1 MILEFAINLL
11 TSVSRSGILIK
22 QMEYFS
28 ELNVGV
34 ISLCMYR
41 AKMSNI
47 LQFQMVFFVCFFPYN
62 NIWNYLQYY
71 WGQNMLSVILIS
83 YIIHKNCAL
92 LSYAISSYSC

>member
-47 LQFQMVFFVCFFPYN
+47 LQFQMFCFFVFFPITILEITYN
-62 NIWNYLQYY
+62 ITEAKICYQ
-71 WGQNMLSVILIS
+71 S
-83 YIIHKNCAL
+83 Y
-92 LSYAISSYSC
+92 

>member
-47 LQFQMVFFVCFFPYN
+47 LQFQIFFFFVFFPITIFEITYN
-62 NIWNYLQYY
+62 ITEAKICYQ
-71 WGQNMLSVILIS
+71 S
-83 YIIHKNCAL
+83 Y
-92 LSYAISSYSC
+92 